1 MPVLASVIGCDQRMT
16 NQRWIAVLNKDLRSE
31 IRTRYGITT
40 LALFVVTVVSLLAYA
55 TAEEPLDKP
64 IVAGVIWILMFFT
77 AMSGLGRGFMSE
89 EERGTSLYLRLS
101 APTSSVYWGKL
112 AGNLVFSLLSNLALI
127 LLFLILMPLVHVGSI
142 GLLLLT
148 VVLGS
153 CGLATVVT
161 ITSAIVAKAGSR
173 NALLPV
179 LSFPLLLP
187 LVMPGI
193 QATLYALAG
202 LELADAWG
210 DVSVMIAHTGI
221 VAVVSWLVFGVL
233 WEE

>member
-1 MPVLASVIGCDQRMT
+1 MT

>member
-1 MPVLASVIGCDQRMT
+1 MT
-16 NQRWIAVLNKDLRSE
+16 TQRWIAVLNKDLRSE
-31 IRTRYGITT
+31 VRTRYGITT

-55 TAEEPLDKP
+55 TAEEPLAKP
-64 IVAGVIWILMFFT
+64 IIAGVIWILMFFT

-89 EERGTSLYLRLS
+89 EERGTALYLRLS

-127 LLFLILMPLVHVGSI
+127 LLFLILMPLVQVGSF

-153 CGLATVVT
+153 CGLATIVT

-173 NALLPV
+173 NSLLPV

-202 LELADAWG
+202 LGIAEAWG
-210 DVSVMIAHTGI
+210 DISVMIAHTGI

>member
-1 MPVLASVIGCDQRMT
+1 MT
-16 NQRWIAVLNKDLRSE
+16 TQRWIAVLNKDLRSE
-31 IRTRYGITT
+31 VRTRYGITT

-55 TAEEPLDKP
+55 TAEEPLAKP
-64 IVAGVIWILMFFT
+64 IIAGVIWILMFFT

-127 LLFLILMPLVHVGSI
+127 LLFLILMPLVQVGSF

-153 CGLATVVT
+153 CGLATIVT

-173 NALLPV
+173 NSLLPV

-202 LELADAWG
+202 LGIAEAWG
-210 DVSVMIAHTGI
+210 DISVMIAHTGI

>member
-1 MPVLASVIGCDQRMT
+1 MTTIG
-16 NQRWIAVLNKDLRSE
+16 WIAVFNKDLRSE

-40 LALFVVTVVSLLAYA
+40 LALFVVTVVSLLAYS
-55 TAEEPLDKP
+55 TAEEPLSKP
-64 IVAGVIWILMFFT
+64 IVSGVMWILMFFT

-101 APTSSVYWGKL
+101 ADSSSVFWGKL
-112 AGNLVFSLLSNLALI
+112 AANMLLSVLSTYALI
-127 LLFLILMPLVHVGSI
+127 ALLLVLMPLIQIGSVGLLFLIVGI
-142 GLLLLT
+142 
-148 VVLGS
+148 GS
-153 CGLATVVT
+153 CGLASVIT

-179 LSFPLLLP
+179 LSFPIMLP

-193 QATLYALAG
+193 QATLMAIAG
-202 LELADAWG
+202 LTINDAWN
-210 DVSVMIAHTGI
+210 DLALMIAHTGI
-221 VAVVSWLVFGVL
+221 VTIVSWLVFPIL

>member
-1 MPVLASVIGCDQRMT
+1 MT
-16 NQRWIAVLNKDLRSE
+16 TQRWIAVFRKDLQSE
-31 IRTRYGITT
+31 VRTRYGITT
-40 LALFVVTVVSLLAYA
+40 LALFVVTVVSLLAYS
-55 TAEEPLDKP
+55 TAEEPLGRP

-77 AMSGLGRGFMSE
+77 AMSGLGRSFMSE

-101 APTSSVYWGKL
+101 APTSSIYWGKL
-112 AGNLVFSLLSNLALI
+112 AGNVLFSILSNLALI
-127 LLFLILMPLVHVGSI
+127 LLLLILMPLVQVGS
-142 GLLLLT
+142 LLLLFAI

-153 CGLATVVT
+153 FGLASVVT
-161 ITSAIVAKAGSR
+161 ITSAIVAKAGTR

-193 QATLYALAG
+193 QATLIALAG
-202 LELADAWG
+202 LTLADAWG
-210 DVSVMIAHTGI
+210 DVSFMIAHTGI
-221 VAVVSWLVFGVL
+221 VTVVSWLVFGVL

>member
-1 MPVLASVIGCDQRMT
+1 
-16 NQRWIAVLNKDLRSE
+16 
-31 IRTRYGITT
+31 
-40 LALFVVTVVSLLAYA
+40 
-55 TAEEPLDKP
+55 
-64 IVAGVIWILMFFT
+64 MFFT

-127 LLFLILMPLVHVGSI
+127 LLFLILMPLVQVGSF

-153 CGLATVVT
+153 CGLATIVT

-173 NALLPV
+173 NSLLPV

-202 LELADAWG
+202 LGIAEAWG
-210 DVSVMIAHTGI
+210 DISVMIAHTGI

>member
-1 MPVLASVIGCDQRMT
+1 MIT
-16 NQRWIAVLNKDLRSE
+16 QRWIAVFRKDLQSE
-31 IRTRYGITT
+31 VRTRYGITT
-40 LALFVVTVVSLLAYA
+40 LALFVVTVVSLLAYS
-55 TAEEPLDKP
+55 TAEEPLGRP

-77 AMSGLGRGFMSE
+77 AMSGLGRSFMSE

-112 AGNLVFSLLSNLALI
+112 AGNVLFSILSNLALI
-127 LLFLILMPLVHVGSI
+127 LLLLILMPLVQVGS
-142 GLLLLT
+142 LLLLLAI

-153 CGLATVVT
+153 FGLASVVT
-161 ITSAIVAKAGSR
+161 ITSAIVAKAGTR

-193 QATLYALAG
+193 QATLIALAG
-202 LELADAWG
+202 LTLADAWG
-210 DVSVMIAHTGI
+210 DVAFMIAHTGI
-221 VAVVSWLVFGVL
+221 VTVVSWLVFGVL

>member
-1 MPVLASVIGCDQRMT
+1 MT
-16 NQRWIAVLNKDLRSE
+16 TQRWIAVLNKDLRSE

-55 TAEEPLDKP
+55 TAEEPLAKP

-101 APTSSVYWGKL
+101 APTSSIYWGKL

-127 LLFLILMPLVHVGSI
+127 LLFLILMPLVQVGSF
-142 GLLLLT
+142 GLLFLT

-161 ITSAIVAKAGSR
+161 ITSAIVAKAGTR

-202 LELADAWG
+202 LGIAEAWG

>member
-1 MPVLASVIGCDQRMT
+1 MT
-16 NQRWIAVLNKDLRSE
+16 TQRWIAVLNKDLRSE

-55 TAEEPLDKP
+55 TAEEPLAKP
-64 IVAGVIWILMFFT
+64 IIAGVIWILMFFT

-127 LLFLILMPLVHVGSI
+127 LLFLILMPLVQVGSL

-153 CGLATVVT
+153 CGLATIVT

-202 LELADAWG
+202 LGIAEAWG
-210 DVSVMIAHTGI
+210 DISVMIAHTGI

>member
-1 MPVLASVIGCDQRMT
+1 MT
-16 NQRWIAVLNKDLRSE
+16 TQRWIAVFRKDLQSE
-31 IRTRYGITT
+31 VRTRYGITT
-40 LALFVVTVVSLLAYA
+40 LALFVVTVVSLLAYS
-55 TAEEPLDKP
+55 TAEEPLGRP

-112 AGNLVFSLLSNLALI
+112 AGNVLFSILSNLALI
-127 LLFLILMPLVHVGSI
+127 LLLLILMPLVQVGS
-142 GLLLLT
+142 LLLLLAI

-153 CGLATVVT
+153 FGLASVVT
-161 ITSAIVAKAGSR
+161 ITSAIVAKAGTR

-193 QATLYALAG
+193 QATLIALAG
-202 LELADAWG
+202 LTLADAWG
-210 DVSVMIAHTGI
+210 DVAFMIAHTGI
-221 VAVVSWLVFGVL
+221 VTVVSWLIFGVL

>member
-1 MPVLASVIGCDQRMT
+1 MT
-16 NQRWIAVLNKDLRSE
+16 TQRWIAVLSKDLRSE
-31 IRTRYGITT
+31 VRTRYGITT

-55 TAEEPLDKP
+55 TAEEPLAKP
-64 IVAGVIWILMFFT
+64 IIAGVIWILMFFT

-127 LLFLILMPLVHVGSI
+127 LLFLILMPLVQVGSF

-153 CGLATVVT
+153 CGLATIVT

-173 NALLPV
+173 NSLLPV

-202 LELADAWG
+202 LGIAEAWG
-210 DVSVMIAHTGI
+210 DISVMIAHTGI

>member
-1 MPVLASVIGCDQRMT
+1 MT
-16 NQRWIAVLNKDLRSE
+16 AQRWIAVLSKDLRSE
-31 IRTRYGITT
+31 VRTRYGITT
-40 LALFVVTVVSLLAYA
+40 LALFVVTVVSLLAYS
-55 TAEEPLDKP
+55 TAEEPLAKP
-64 IVAGVIWILMFFT
+64 IVSGLIWILMFFT
-77 AMSGLGRGFMSE
+77 SMSGLGRGFMSE

-112 AGNLVFSLLSNLALI
+112 LGNVVFSLISNAAL
-127 LLFLILMPLVHVGSI
+127 LLLLMLLMPLVQVGSI
-142 GLLLLT
+142 GLLLLI
-148 VVLGS
+148 VALGS
-153 CGLATVVT
+153 CGLASVVT

-193 QATLYALAG
+193 QATLIALAG
-202 LELADAWG
+202 LTLADAWS
-210 DVSVMIAHTGI
+210 DVAFMIAHTGT
-221 VAVVSWLVFGVL
+221 VTVVSWLVFGVL

>member
-1 MPVLASVIGCDQRMT
+1 MT
-16 NQRWIAVLNKDLRSE
+16 TQRWIAVLNKDLRSE
-31 IRTRYGITT
+31 VRTRYGITT

-55 TAEEPLDKP
+55 TAEEPLAKP
-64 IVAGVIWILMFFT
+64 IIAGVIWILMFFT

-127 LLFLILMPLVHVGSI
+127 LLFLILMPLVQVGSL

-153 CGLATVVT
+153 CGLATIVT

-202 LELADAWG
+202 LGIAEAWG
-210 DVSVMIAHTGI
+210 DISVMIAQTGI

>member
-1 MPVLASVIGCDQRMT
+1 MT
-16 NQRWIAVLNKDLRSE
+16 TQRWIAVLNKDLRSE
-31 IRTRYGITT
+31 VRTRYGITT

-55 TAEEPLDKP
+55 TAEEPLAKP
-64 IVAGVIWILMFFT
+64 IIAGVIWILMFFT

-127 LLFLILMPLVHVGSI
+127 LLFLILMPLVQVGSF

-153 CGLATVVT
+153 CGLATIVT

-173 NALLPV
+173 NSLLPV

-202 LELADAWG
+202 LGIAEAWG
-210 DVSVMIAHTGI
+210 EISVMIAHTGI

>member
-1 MPVLASVIGCDQRMT
+1 MT
-16 NQRWIAVLNKDLRSE
+16 TQRWIAVLNKDLRSE
-31 IRTRYGITT
+31 VRTRYGITT

-55 TAEEPLDKP
+55 TAEEPLAKP
-64 IVAGVIWILMFFT
+64 IIAGVIWILMFFT

-127 LLFLILMPLVHVGSI
+127 LLFLILMPLVQVGSL

-153 CGLATVVT
+153 CGLATIVT

-202 LELADAWG
+202 LGIAEAWG
-210 DVSVMIAHTGI
+210 DISVMIAHTGI

>member
-1 MPVLASVIGCDQRMT
+1 MT
-16 NQRWIAVLNKDLRSE
+16 TQRWIAVLSKDLRSE

-40 LALFVVTVVSLLAYA
+40 LALFVVTVVSLLAYS
-55 TAEEPLDKP
+55 TAEEPLSKP
-64 IVAGVIWILMFFT
+64 IVSGVIWILMFFT

-89 EERGTSLYLRLS
+89 EERGTSFYLRLS
-101 APTSSVYWGKL
+101 AHTSAVYWGKL
-112 AGNLVFSLLSNLALI
+112 GVNLVLSLLSNLALI
-127 LLFLILMPLVHVGSI
+127 LLLLILMPLVQVGSYA
-142 GLLLLT
+142 LLLLT

-153 CGLATVVT
+153 CGLAAVVT
-161 ITSAIVAKAGSR
+161 IISAIVAKAGSR

-193 QATLYALAG
+193 QATLAALAG
-202 LELADAWG
+202 LSIADAWG
-210 DVSVMIAHTGI
+210 DIAFMIAHTGI
-221 VAVVSWLVFGVL
+221 VAVVSWLVFPIL